1 MTSGGQNMQ
10 QTKAFHLSTEKA
22 WAIEDFDY
30 EEFDSNDNIDRKYE
44 TGEKKAKA
52 SKKCREKKK
61 QNKNKSKQIECI
73 DLSSDEEQEPEM
85 EENDDD
91 SDDGDIEFVDA
102 FFFGTDSSN
111 SGDDSKDPFADPFAL
126 SPQTDR

>member
-1 MTSGGQNMQ
+1 MVKICNKLNHFSS
-10 QTKAFHLSTEKA
+10 FSTEKA

-91 SDDGDIEFVDA
+91 PDDGDIEFVHA
-102 FFFGTDSSN
+102 PMLTRSLNIN
-111 SGDDSKDPFADPFAL
+111 SKL
-126 SPQTDR
+126 